1 MKTKNILLVAGLVA
15 VDNSAQAFSVNVAAF
30 TAPILGS
37 NVINFDAASPPIELV
52 SCGTIY
58 TASVS
63 GLVARPIDSVN
74 NFYEVGAGQNQQS
87 PGFFN
92 LGG

>member
-37 NVINFDAASPPIELV
+37 NVINFDAASPPIELA
-52 SCGTIY
+52 SGGTIY

-74 NFYEVGAGQNQQS
+74 NFYAVGAGQN
-87 PGFFN
+87 
-92 LGG
+92 